1 MIMVY
6 FSNHIKVL
14 VFRFV
19 RTATADKMKVCNQYI
34 YRNTHRF
41 SGVVKQ
47 VVSKIPILILLGLVY
62 VPQVSAQQKR
72 FDFKSFEKIVLTNE
86 TDINSRGLET
96 FPQWIGDRMAF
107 VAGVDGGKDY
117 QIVVAE
123 DKKEG
128 KWTGYTA
135 LEKHINSAY
144 YEGPFSF
151 DTVHQILYFTRVDYD
166 KKRIQR
172 ANAKKQDSIIINLSI
187 WQSTLEKG
195 AKSEK
200 INIRGEEYSVSD
212 PAVSPD
218 GEYLVFT
225 SDRPDGFGGR
235 DLYIAR
241 RDKNEWVGI
250 SNLGK
255 GINSV
260 YNEGYANF
268 ADEKTL
274 VFASDREGGHGGF
287 DIYYVTVENQ
297 IWSEPKLLPKPVNS
311 PFDDIHFI
319 IAPGGKEG
327 YMASNRPGGKGEDDI
342 YQWSAPQSVWVESS
356 AEPIISKDFNEEVD
370 IDVWV
375 FEKLTLLAFPDAT
388 IRFTEIEMF
397 KEDVHLDDPTLD
409 IVDIDDTGNMYLK
422 WNTIMKDVS
431 FTELKSNDKGYARIR
446 LKKNV
451 YYKVES
457 LCDVCETEIVFFKP
471 SLHGKVLNI
480 TLQPSDEEETV
491 ETDDS
496 EMTDVEAETLLG
508 DTQAGSV
515 YVLENLY
522 YDYDSDKI
530 ILSEKN
536 DLDILATKMKENPDL
551 RILLESHTDSRGSDA
566 YNVILSKKRATNAK
580 EYLVSKGVNPKKI
593 LTKGLGESR
602 LRNHCKNGVPCS
614 EEDHRYNRRTEVII
628 LPE

>member
-1 MIMVY
+1 M
-6 FSNHIKVL
+6 FSFSKRINVENRFLDFVSKTKTHRQIWSFIL
-14 VFRFV
+14 VF
-19 RTATADKMKVCNQYI
+19 
-34 YRNTHRF
+34 
-41 SGVVKQ
+41 
-47 VVSKIPILILLGLVY
+47 ILIFLSNFQQLSG
-62 VPQVSAQQKR
+62 QQKKL
-72 FDFKSFEKIVLTNE
+72 DVKSFDKIVLNNE
-86 TDINSRGLET
+86 TQINTRGLET
-96 FPQWIGDRMAF
+96 FPQWIGDTLAF
-107 VAGVDGGKDY
+107 VAGIDAGKDY
-117 QIVVAE
+117 QIVIASGKKD
-123 DKKEG
+123 DK
-128 KWTGYTA
+128 WSGYTE
-135 LEKHINSAY
+135 LGKHINSNY
-144 YEGPFSF
+144 FEGPFSY
-151 DTVHQILYFTRVDYD
+151 DTVHNILYFTRVDYD

-187 WQSTLEKG
+187 WQSALAKG
-195 AKSEK
+195 SKAEK
-200 INIRGEEYSVSD
+200 INIRGEEYSVTD
-212 PAVSPD
+212 PAISPD

-255 GINSV
+255 GINSSK
-260 YNEGYANF
+260 NEGYANF
-268 ADEKTL
+268 ANEQTL

-287 DIYYVTVENQ
+287 DVYYVTVENQ
-297 IWSEPKLLPKPVNS
+297 IWSEPKLLPKPINS
-311 PFDDIHFI
+311 PYDDIHFI
-319 IAPGGKEG
+319 IAGNGKEG
-327 YMASNRPGGKGEDDI
+327 YLASNRPGGKGEDDI
-342 YQWSAPQSVWVESS
+342 YRWSAPQSVWVEPS
-356 AEPIISKDFNEEVD
+356 AEPVISKDFNEEVD
-370 IDVWV
+370 IEVWV

-388 IRFTEIEMF
+388 VRFTEIEMF

-431 FTELKSNDKGYARIR
+431 FTELKSNDKGNANIR

-491 ETDDS
+491 ETDDP

-536 DLDILATKMKENPDL
+536 DLDILATKMKENPNL

-602 LRNHCKNGVPCS
+602 LRNHCKNGVPCGD
-614 EEDHRYNRRTEVII
+614 EDHRYNRRTEVII

>member
-1 MIMVY
+1 
-6 FSNHIKVL
+6 L
-14 VFRFV
+14 
-19 RTATADKMKVCNQYI
+19 
-34 YRNTHRF
+34 
-41 SGVVKQ
+41 
-47 VVSKIPILILLGLVY
+47 
-62 VPQVSAQQKR
+62 
-72 FDFKSFEKIVLTNE
+72 
-86 TDINSRGLET
+86 
-96 FPQWIGDRMAF
+96 
-107 VAGVDGGKDY
+107 
-117 QIVVAE
+117 
-123 DKKEG
+123 
-128 KWTGYTA
+128 
-135 LEKHINSAY
+135 
-144 YEGPFSF
+144 
-151 DTVHQILYFTRVDYD
+151 
-166 KKRIQR
+166 
-172 ANAKKQDSIIINLSI
+172 
-187 WQSTLEKG
+187 
-195 AKSEK
+195 
-200 INIRGEEYSVSD
+200 
-212 PAVSPD
+212 
-218 GEYLVFT
+218 
-225 SDRPDGFGGR
+225 
-235 DLYIAR
+235 
-241 RDKNEWVGI
+241 
-250 SNLGK
+250 
-255 GINSV
+255 
-260 YNEGYANF
+260 
-268 ADEKTL
+268 
-274 VFASDREGGHGGF
+274 
-287 DIYYVTVENQ
+287 
-297 IWSEPKLLPKPVNS
+297 
-311 PFDDIHFI
+311 
-319 IAPGGKEG
+319 
-327 YMASNRPGGKGEDDI
+327 ASNRPGGKGEDDI
-342 YQWSAPQSVWVESS
+342 YHWSAPQSVWVESS
-356 AEPIISKDFNEEVD
+356 AEPVISKDFNEEVD

-388 IRFTEIEMF
+388 VRFTEIEMF

-431 FTELKSNDKGYARIR
+431 FTELTTNDKGYANIR

-496 EMTDVEAETLLG
+496 EMMDDEDETLLG
-508 DTQAGSV
+508 DTQTGSV

-536 DLDILATKMKENPDL
+536 DLDILATKMKENPNL

-602 LRNHCKNGVPCS
+602 LRNHCKNGVTCS